1 MSCLSERLMSRI
13 ILSSTSENSFVK
25 VHFIST
31 IFFFFIAISLS
42 STFLN
47 SVTIVKKTTTTLTP
61 LAWPIPKTE
70 ESQVV
75 SAVVAS
81 LFCFVLFFSPSW
93 EMDYNFSEEFRTATK
108 IG

>member
-1 MSCLSERLMSRI
+1 MRTPLLKS
-13 ILSSTSENSFVK
+13 ILFLL
-25 VHFIST
+25 
-31 IFFFFIAISLS
+31 FFFFFFAISLS